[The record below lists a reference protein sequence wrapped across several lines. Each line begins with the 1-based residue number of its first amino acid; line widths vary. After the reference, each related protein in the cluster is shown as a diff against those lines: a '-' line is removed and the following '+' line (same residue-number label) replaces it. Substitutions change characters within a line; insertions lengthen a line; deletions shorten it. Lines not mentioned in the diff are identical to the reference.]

1 MDAMTKP
8 RPPYLNRETTRHGKV
23 VWYVRKGDGPR
34 IRIAGAYGSAEFM
47 ANYQRAVSDGPASA
61 PRKPSGG
68 TFRWLLS
75 LYRQSAEWARM
86 APATRYKHD
95 KIFVHVVEAFGD
107 EMLSEFTREAII
119 EGRER
124 RAQTP
129 HQARHFLDA
138 MRGIFGW
145 AVNAAK
151 WDVDP
156 TEGVKNPPKK
166 KGKGFPVWTEADV
179 AAYENHWPQG
189 TQERVWLDVLLY
201 TGARRGDAWRLG
213 PQHVED
219 DMIVFKTEKSGE
231 EIEVTLPILPVLAA
245 TLARGPTGETAFI
258 VGKRGRPFERKESF
272 GNAFSKAARAA
283 GVPKSAH
290 GMRKVA
296 ATRAADN
303 GATEAELE
311 AIFGWT
317 GGKMASLY
325 TRSADRKRLSKA
337 AIHKLTKARKAP
349 ALRVINGG
357 NGE

>member
-8 RPPYLNRETTRHGKV
+8 RPPYLNREKTRHGKV
-23 VWYVRKGDGPR
+23 VWYVRKGEGPR
-34 IRIAGAYGSAEFM
+34 IRIAGDYGSAEFL
-47 ANYQRAVSDGPASA
+47 ANYQRAVSDGSVQA
-61 PRKPSGG
+61 PRKPAGG
-68 TFRWLLS
+68 SFRWLLAE
-75 LYRQSAEWARM
+75 YRKSAEWARM

-95 KIFVHVVEAFGD
+95 KIFVHVLAAAGD
-107 EMLSEFTREAII
+107 EQLSEFTRETMI
-119 EGRER
+119 EAREK

-151 WDVDP
+151 WDIDP

-166 KGKGFPVWTEADV
+166 KGKGFPVWTEAEV
-179 AAYENHWPQG
+179 AAYEAHWPLG
-189 TQERVWLDVLLY
+189 TPERVWLDVLLY
-201 TGARRGDAWRLG
+201 TGSRRGDAWRFG
-213 PQHVED
+213 PQHVVD
-219 DMIVFKTEKSGE
+219 GVIVFQTEKSGE
-231 EIEVTLPILPVLAA
+231 TIEVTIPILPVLSA
-245 TLARGPTGETAFI
+245 TLAHGPVGETAFI
-258 VGKRGRPFERKESF
+258 VGLRGRPFERKESF
-272 GNAFSKAARAA
+272 GNAFSKAARQA

-303 GATEAELE
+303 GATESELE

-325 TRSADRKRLSKA
+325 TRAADRKRLSVS
-337 AIHKLTKARKAP
+337 AIHKLTKAKKQP
-349 ALRVINGG
+349 ALRVIEGG
-357 NGE
+357 N